1 MVAERLWR
9 EYRPQGWRPLPFW
22 VGILATFHIVLLG
35 WIFFRAAT
43 FGDAIFFLTGIFGG
57 GASVMLTPM
66 LLGLLLLGMTFHF
79 MPRYSIQHV
88 AMRVRAL
95 PAPAVGLA
103 AGLLIL
109 IVDAMRPEGVAP
121 FIYYQF

>member
-1 MVAERLWR
+1 MKKGRAGRGRRAESPTQEILRDV
-9 EYRPQGWRPLPFW
+9 PF
-22 VGILATFHIVLLG
+22 ILNIVVWL
-35 WIFFRAAT
+35 IVVM
-43 FGDAIFFLTGIFGG
+43 AI
-57 GASVMLTPM
+57 V
-66 LLGLLLLGMTFHF
+66 LLLGMIFHF